1 MESAVKQT
9 IVDPVDPAT
18 EIKKAYLVR
27 AKDAAWPIT
36 SWRLDSIFATVK
48 RTLHLTSSSERDHG
62 PLNQQLLEIAR
73 DWDGQCRIVLQDQPS
88 FDAWFFA
95 QIELIMRVPFAWKQ
109 KPKKGVPDVKHQHLS
124 FGAAQKFLN
133 LVLKDWWARSEQA
146 DELGAL
152 CRHLHAPLDDI
163 VVSFISR
170 ARPALRVPSSVFYRL
185 DKPTYI
191 SLQESINELSDE
203 LQAVLG
209 CGHKLTRIEF
219 EQLIWGWI
227 R

>member
-1 MESAVKQT
+1 MRMQLTTEQKNF
-9 IVDPVDPAT
+9 DPAT
-18 EIKKAYLVR
+18 AIRKAFLVR
-27 AKDAAWPIT
+27 VTDAAWPMT
-36 SWRLDSIFATVK
+36 TARLDSIFATVK

-73 DWDGQCRIVLQDQPS
+73 DWDGQCRIVLQGQPS

-95 QIELIMRVPFAWKQ
+95 QIELICRVSFAWKQ
-109 KPKKGVPDVKHQHLS
+109 KPKKGVAVEHQHLS

-146 DELGAL
+146 TELGAL
-152 CRHLHAPLDDI
+152 CCHLHAPLDDI
-163 VVSFISR
+163 VVSFVSR
-170 ARPALRVPSSVFYRL
+170 ARPAQRVPSSVVYRL

-191 SLQESINELSDE
+191 SLQEVINELPDE
-203 LQAVLG
+203 LQGVLG

-219 EQLIWGWI
+219 EQLVWGWI